1 MYIII
6 FCICRINQFRGL
18 ILTSIPYFVYIS
30 CEVMGPIVRIVET
43 TINKCNFALNE
54 ICIYIIIICSA
65 IVFARRI
72 DFRTS

>member
-1 MYIII
+1 
-6 FCICRINQFRGL
+6 
-18 ILTSIPYFVYIS
+18 
-30 CEVMGPIVRIVET
+30 MGPIVRIVET